1 MVRRLSMDILILSYL
16 YHTGIHS
23 RVLQQRFGGWRDYKE
38 NARSKL
44 YFHPS
49 QVRQKYTWY
58 YEIASLW
65 AISASC
71 LMALAAMGMAPA
83 SEASSAIGLNV
94 KGSST
99 LSTSSSSAPP
109 LAGAGG
115 AEGSGAGGAG
125 SRADSAWGKN
135 IWNEFREVWIRK
147 RLEFVRET
155 VENCLQHEY
164 CVWSKFRN
172 LFRTPRDEWLE
183 ETNDHPFLVCF
194 CFCWIW
200 WSFVSSCIVHLC

>member
-1 MVRRLSMDILILSYL
+1 MAKRMHDQSFIF
-16 YHTGIHS
+16 T
-23 RVLQQRFGGWRDYKE
+23 
-38 NARSKL
+38 
-44 YFHPS
+44 
-49 QVRQKYTWY
+49 QVRCVKNIHEY

-99 LSTSSSSAPP
+99 LSSSSSSAPP

-125 SRADSAWGKN
+125 SGADSAWG
-135 IWNEFREVWIRK
+135 
-147 RLEFVRET
+147 ET
-155 VENCLQHEY
+155 IFTMYFEKYE
-164 CVWSKFRN
+164 
-172 LFRTPRDEWLE
+172 
-183 ETNDHPFLVCF
+183 
-194 CFCWIW
+194 
-200 WSFVSSCIVHLC
+200 